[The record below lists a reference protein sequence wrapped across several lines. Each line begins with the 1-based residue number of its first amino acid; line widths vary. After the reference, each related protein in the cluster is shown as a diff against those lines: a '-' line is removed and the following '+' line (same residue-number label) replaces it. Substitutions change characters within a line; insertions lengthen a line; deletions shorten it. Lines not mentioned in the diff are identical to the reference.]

1 VVLPNPGVIAAP
13 ATINVETPA
22 GVSFA
27 AMAISWAA
35 VGIAYLSGYELEF
48 RPGSVAAW
56 QGYGGA
62 LSATAASIATSEPTA
77 FRLRAVA
84 RSGAVS
90 GWQEAAIPGGVTAL
104 AALGIAV
111 GVRLSGILP
120 PEVVRLQVFEAS
132 SANLAQAVKLA
143 TEPTALPW
151 DRSGL
156 SVGDVRWYWL
166 RSVSAEGNVSALIG
180 PVTATAI

>member
-1 VVLPNPGVIAAP
+1 
-13 ATINVETPA
+13 
-22 GVSFA
+22 
-27 AMAISWAA
+27 MAISWAA
-35 VGIAYLSGYELEF
+35 VGSAYLSGYELEF
-48 RPGSVAAW
+48 RPVSVAAW

-104 AALGIAV
+104 AALGIAG

-120 PEVVRLQVFEAS
+120 PEVTRLQVFEAS
-132 SANLAQAVKLA
+132 SANLSQAVKLA
-143 TEPTALPW
+143 NEPTALPW
-151 DRSGL
+151 DRTDL
-156 SVGDVRWYWL
+156 STGQARWYWL